1 MRVEHGFGPVW
12 DAGSRVLV
20 LGSVPSPK
28 SREMRFFI
36 MVIRAIVSGR
46 SWRLFSMMIVVC
58 ASAGTRTRLW
68 GCVGISLCVT
78 IWRYGM

>member
-28 SREMRFFI
+28 SREMRFYYGHPRNRFWPV
-36 MVIRAIVSGR
+36 MAAVFHDDGCLRE
-46 SWRLFSMMIVVC
+46 C
-58 ASAGTRTRLW
+58 GTRTRLW